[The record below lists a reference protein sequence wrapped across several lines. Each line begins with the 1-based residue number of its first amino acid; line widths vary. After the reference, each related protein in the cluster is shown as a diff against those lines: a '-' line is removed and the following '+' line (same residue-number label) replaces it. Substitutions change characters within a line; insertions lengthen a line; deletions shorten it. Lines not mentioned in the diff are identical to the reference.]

1 MITVR
6 FGQRIKLLR
15 NEKGL
20 SQEKFALSIEMD
32 RTYYA
37 SVESG
42 KRNISLNN
50 IEKIPNISI
59 NELADLCYT
68 SPATISR
75 FCKALKCDNFAEF
88 KKEVESGL
96 RQANHEIKL
105 SSQDLGEIHNEPSKC
120 VDMVYDLSIN

>member
-50 IEKIPNISI
+50 IEKIANGLNISLE
-59 NELADLCYT
+59 EL
-68 SPATISR
+68 
-75 FCKALKCDNFAEF
+75 F
-88 KKEVESGL
+88 KGL
-96 RQANHEIKL
+96 
-105 SSQDLGEIHNEPSKC
+105 
-120 VDMVYDLSIN
+120 